1 MTEFRSG
8 AFLFEYGMKTEQYNE
23 NSIKALE
30 LAKAASGRLG
40 HGFVG
45 SEHILLGLAEAEGAA
60 RTALREAGVTAETIL
75 PYADTVIPDTA
86 RRQFTDSTG
95 YTADAKRVLELALYE
110 SKSDRAQRI
119 GTKHMLLGILRAEEC
134 FACRILSILLRDFSF
149 IKKQLSSLSDD
160 RPTEA
165 ENTAE
170 TSKNGSFEN
179 DSREFDTGIFNSPVF
194 GEHNLK
200 RAFENG
206 EEAFKEGGE
215 RPETDSDP
223 QRFLTDLTQLARE
236 GRLDPLIGC
245 ENELARLIQTLL
257 RRSKNNPVLVG
268 RPGVGKSAIVEGFA
282 QRIAGGNV
290 PDELKNAK
298 LVSLDLGALIAGT
311 KYRGE
316 FEQRLKAVL
325 ENSDENTIL
334 FIDELHNIV
343 GAGAAEGSVDAAN
356 ILKPALARGGLR
368 VIGAT
373 TFDEYRKHIEKDAA
387 LERRFSPVTVEEPTR
402 DEAIVILKGLRSRYE
417 AHHGVVITDDALAAC
432 VDYSIRCMPDR
443 CLPDKAL
450 DLLDEAAAHVRLSPE
465 KACDNNKNTELASV
479 RNSLE
484 AALAAGDFTAASELR
499 AKEKELLADSGTKPA
514 KRSLTG
520 ADIAK
525 VASELSGIPAD
536 VSPEALSE
544 RVIALEKQLNAAVHG
559 QADAVSAVCS
569 AVRRGFSGLSDA
581 AKPIASVI
589 LAGRS
594 GLGKTYLAEKLAE
607 YLYGSASA
615 LIRFDMADYRDES
628 KALALVGAPIGYKD
642 SDEGGRLTEAVRRKP
657 YAVLLF
663 DNAEFAS
670 DAAADII
677 EKVMKDGCLTDN
689 RGRTVSFRSCIVL
702 AACTVGTENCR
713 SVGFANPATQESGIR
728 LSGLLP
734 SELVSAADCTARFIE
749 LSQEAACLVAKDCLD
764 ELSARTARMGIT
776 LGFATEVPAAIA
788 GLAASELP
796 ENGAF
801 AVKKTAARFI
811 EKPVSE
817 LLLSGSVKAGG
828 TIRCACS
835 RGEFVFE

>member
-1 MTEFRSG
+1 
-8 AFLFEYGMKTEQYNE
+8 MKTEQYSK
-23 NSIKALE
+23 NSIDALE
-30 LAKAASGRLG
+30 LARAASARLG

-45 SEHILLGLAEAEGAA
+45 SEHILLGLAQARGAA
-60 RTALREAGVTAETIL
+60 RTALNEAGITVETIL

-110 SKSDRAQRI
+110 AKGDRASEI
-119 GTKHMLLGILRAEEC
+119 GTKHILLGILRGEEI
-134 FACRILSILLRDFSF
+134 FACRILEILLQDFSL
-149 IKKQLSSLSDD
+149 IKKSLTRLSDD
-160 RPTEA
+160 RTTEPEDPYA
-165 ENTAE
+165 V
-170 TSKNGSFEN
+170 SKNEFAERG
-179 DSREFDTGIFNSPVF
+179 SREFGADPLSAPVF
-194 GEHNLK
+194 GEQNRR
-200 RAFENG
+200 RAFEGGKDAYKESG
-206 EEAFKEGGE
+206 EQAEGN
-215 RPETDSDP
+215 DDP
-223 QRFLTDLTQLARE
+223 LRFLTDLTAAARE

-245 ENELARLIQTLL
+245 ENELSRLTQTLL
-257 RRSKNNPVLVG
+257 RRGKNNPVLVG

-282 QRIAGGNV
+282 QRIAEGNV

-325 ENSDENTIL
+325 DSVDENTIL

-356 ILKPALARGGLR
+356 ILKPALARGGMR

-450 DLLDEAAAHVRLSPE
+450 DLLDEAAAFVRLAPE
-465 KACDNNKNTELASV
+465 KAGKDSKNTELDAV
-479 RNSLE
+479 RGQLE
-484 AALAAGDFTAASELR
+484 AALAAGDFRTAAELR
-499 AKEKELLADSGTKPA
+499 AKEKLLLAGAGA
-514 KRSLTG
+514 KAYKRTLTR
-520 ADIAK
+520 ADITK

-581 AKPIASVI
+581 ARPIASII

-607 YLYGSASA
+607 SLYSSPAA
-615 LIRFDMADYRDES
+615 LLRFDMADYRDES
-628 KALALVGAPIGYKD
+628 KAVNLVGAPLGYKD

-657 YAVLLF
+657 YVVLLF
-663 DNAEFAS
+663 DNAELAS
-670 DAAADII
+670 GEALSII
-677 EKVMKDGCLTDN
+677 SKVIKDGCLTDN

-702 AACTVGTENCR
+702 VACTAGHESGR
-713 SVGFANPATQESGIR
+713 SVGFAKSGAEDDGTLPPA
-728 LSGLLP
+728 LLP
-734 SELVSAADCTARFIE
+734 SELVSSADCIARFARFDKD
-749 LSQEAACLVAKDCLD
+749 AAELVAKDCLD
-764 ELSARTARMGIT
+764 ELSARTARMGVS
-776 LGFATEVPAAIA
+776 LEFSREVPAAIA
-788 GLAASELP
+788 EKAASELN

-801 AVKKTAARFI
+801 AVKKAAARCV
-811 EKPVSE
+811 EKPVTE
-817 LLLSGSVKAGG
+817 LLLSGAAKAGD
-828 TIRCACS
+828 TVRCAYS
-835 RGEFVFE
+835 GGGFTFE